1 MTEQHIRIPMP
12 DGEADAILFKPD
24 NASGAPLPGVIDLP
38 DIGGIRDA
46 SMQMSRR
53 LAGEGY
59 LVLLPNPFYRVSAP
73 PVFSFPM
80 NFAEPRT
87 QQRFAEL
94 IKPLTPD
101 AIHADGRAYVAALD
115 RNGAAPGPIA
125 ILGHCFTGALAL
137 RTAAAL
143 PDRIAAVA
151 SFHGGGLFKAGDPI
165 SPHIELPQVKA
176 KLYFGH
182 AKEDGSMNAEAIQ
195 HLEHALK
202 EWGGSYKST
211 TFDAHHGWTVPDSAA
226 YNELEAE
233 KAYSQLKELLASTLQ
248 K

>member
-1 MTEQHIRIPMP
+1 MTEQHLRIPMP

-24 NASGAPLPGVIDLP
+24 HPSGAPLPGVIDLP
-38 DIGGIRDA
+38 DVGGIRDA

-59 LVLLPNPFYRVSAP
+59 VVLLPNPFYRVSAP
-73 PVFSFPM
+73 PVFNFPM

-101 AIHADGRAYVAALD
+101 AIHDDARAYVAALD
-115 RNGAAPGPIA
+115 QNGVAPGPIA
-125 ILGHCFTGALAL
+125 VLGHCFTGALAL

-143 PDRIAAVA
+143 PYRVAAVA

-165 SPHIELPQVKA
+165 SPHTELPQVKA
-176 KLYFGH
+176 ALYFGH
-182 AKEDGSMNAEAIQ
+182 AKEDDSMNAEAIQ
-195 HLEHALK
+195 HLEQALQ
-202 EWGGSYKST
+202 EWGGNYKST
-211 TFDAHHGWTVPDSAA
+211 TFNAHHGWTVPDSAA
-226 YNELEAE
+226 YNEPEAE
-233 KAYSQLKELLASTLQ
+233 KAYSRLKELLASTLRR
-248 K
+248 

>member
-24 NASGAPLPGVIDLP
+24 SASGEPLPGVIDLP

-46 SMQMSRR
+46 SMRMSRR

-80 NFAEPRT
+80 NFTEPRT

-94 IKPLTPD
+94 VKPLTPD

-115 RNGAAPGPIA
+115 QNGAAPGPIA

-143 PDRIAAVA
+143 LTASQPSPPSTVADSSKLTTRLAPIQNSRRSRQHSTSATPRRTAA
-151 SFHGGGLFKAGDPI
+151 
-165 SPHIELPQVKA
+165 
-176 KLYFGH
+176 
-182 AKEDGSMNAEAIQ
+182 
-195 HLEHALK
+195 
-202 EWGGSYKST
+202 
-211 TFDAHHGWTVPDSAA
+211 
-226 YNELEAE
+226 
-233 KAYSQLKELLASTLQ
+233 
-248 K
+248 

>member
-12 DGEADAILFKPD
+12 DGEADAVLFQPE
-24 NASGAPLPGVIDLP
+24 NTSGAPLPGVIDLP
-38 DIGGIRDA
+38 DIGGMRDA

-59 LVLLPNPFYRVSAP
+59 VVLLPNPFYRVSAP

-80 NFAEPRT
+80 KFPEPRT
-87 QQRFAEL
+87 MQRFAEL

-115 RNGAAPGPIA
+115 ANGAAPGPVA

-137 RTAAAL
+137 RIAAAL

-151 SFHGGGLFKAGDPI
+151 SFHGGGLYVAGDPI
-165 SPHIELPQVKA
+165 SPHTELPQVKA
-176 KLYFGH
+176 RLLLAH

-195 HLEHALK
+195 HLEAALK
-202 EWGGSYKST
+202 QWGGQYQSE

-226 YNELEAE
+226 YNQPEAE
-233 KAYSQLKELLASTLQ
+233 KAYSKLKDLLASTL
-248 K
+248 KR